1 MNIIYRFLIGIVWL
15 GLCLATSSCSEGEYP
30 ISCAEEASSVEWHT
44 AKLNFH
50 SQFESS
56 SRADDG
62 AYSPQNLDMICIRF
76 KQASGKEVLGY
87 AFYDAENESWNMTY
101 QGSLTKGNNLSCYAI
116 YFGNRPDLD
125 KSTLNVSLS
134 DETPVFVC
142 KSGNYSVL
150 SGDNVD
156 LFVVM
161 SPDCFRLRFKGTEEL
176 DFKYRGPSLF
186 GNYDMKED
194 FLSTI
199 NTYYFPAN
207 GKIVSSENDFFSPYY
222 YSDKGSMT
230 ALRIMCQDNVFRFKQ
245 DLYRNAEMTK
255 AGQSNLI
262 LLPSV
267 APNNWYSDKY
277 WSEVAP
283 DISTSYTTTIS
294 IDGNKKY
301 YSQVGIGIEFDYLV
315 SALNS
320 SIGEDDYELFLVWKA
335 YDEDGG
341 IVTEKQN
348 YIPNWIDAEIVGEQ
362 LDYYGYVFA
371 EETAYYTFEIKTYG
385 VKTKISNIKISTF

>member
-1 MNIIYRFLIGIVWL
+1 
-15 GLCLATSSCSEGEYP
+15 
-30 ISCAEEASSVEWHT
+30 
-44 AKLNFH
+44 
-50 SQFESS
+50 
-56 SRADDG
+56 
-62 AYSPQNLDMICIRF
+62 
-76 KQASGKEVLGY
+76 
-87 AFYDAENESWNMTY
+87 
-101 QGSLTKGNNLSCYAI
+101 
-116 YFGNRPDLD
+116 
-125 KSTLNVSLS
+125 
-134 DETPVFVC
+134 
-142 KSGNYSVL
+142 
-150 SGDNVD
+150 
-156 LFVVM
+156 
-161 SPDCFRLRFKGTEEL
+161 
-176 DFKYRGPSLF
+176 
-186 GNYDMKED
+186 
-194 FLSTI
+194 
-199 NTYYFPAN
+199 
-207 GKIVSSENDFFSPYY
+207 
-222 YSDKGSMT
+222 
-230 ALRIMCQDNVFRFKQ
+230 
-245 DLYRNAEMTK
+245 MTK